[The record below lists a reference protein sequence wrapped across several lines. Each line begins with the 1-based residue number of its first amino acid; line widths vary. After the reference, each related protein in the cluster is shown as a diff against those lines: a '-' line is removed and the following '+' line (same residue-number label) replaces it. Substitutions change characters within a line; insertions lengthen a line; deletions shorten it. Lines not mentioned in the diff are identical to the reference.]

1 MVLLAGGI
9 STKLIQ
15 ILMLGSITGETLGEG
30 FGGPVTAIGYFML
43 LAYIAGSIPEPVFN
57 IFYNMGRYSLSVYIL
72 FNIFM
77 MFIFYGF
84 GLAMYGQVSFQ
95 MMILTVL
102 ALYILLLIISNVLA
116 HYNIR
121 VLEQTFSDK

>member
-1 MVLLAGGI
+1 
-9 STKLIQ
+9 
-15 ILMLGSITGETLGEG
+15 
-30 FGGPVTAIGYFML
+30 
-43 LAYIAGSIPEPVFN
+43 
-57 IFYNMGRYSLSVYIL
+57 
-72 FNIFM
+72 M

-121 VLEQTFSDK
+121 VLEQTFLINKKAKRE